1 MPVAWVGL
9 VGFAAV
15 GLAAVAGPEE
25 VYDFLVDAVTRE
37 DVQRQI
43 WGWLSDAAWSL
54 FQVALIVIISLLALR
69 LLRSSVRGIV
79 ARIIASQEQPPREL
93 EQRARTLANVV
104 ESAGKLVIFIVAVM
118 MILTNIGLEIGPL
131 IASAGLAGIALG
143 LGAQTL
149 VSDTINGFFILFEN
163 QYGVGDVIK
172 VDQLSGTVEEVNLRR
187 TVLRSV
193 NGAQVIIPNGQ
204 IRAVE
209 NLSKGWS
216 RAVIDIETAPTAD
229 DSDVVALLHQLLD
242 SIQDDPELGQHILE
256 PPQILGINAIS
267 VTGVTFRILVK
278 TEPLQQWTVERE
290 LRLRIREAF
299 RANGIAVPVLTSAT
313 ISPAG

>member
-1 MPVAWVGL
+1 MPFVWVAL

-15 GLAAVAGPEE
+15 GVAVTAGPEE
-25 VYDFLVDAVTRE
+25 IVEFLVDAVTRE
-37 DVQRQI
+37 DVQNQI
-43 WGWLSDAAWSL
+43 WEWLQDAAWSL
-54 FQVALIVIISLLALR
+54 FQVVLIVLISLLALR
-69 LLRSSVRGIV
+69 LLGTAVRGIV
-79 ARIIASQEQPPREL
+79 ARIIATQEQPPREL

-104 ESAGKLVIFIVAVM
+104 ESAGRLVIFIVAVM

-149 VSDTINGFFILFEN
+149 VGDTINGFFILFEN

-187 TVLRSV
+187 TVLRSI
-193 NGAQVIIPNGQ
+193 NGAQIIIPNGQ
-204 IRAVE
+204 IRTVE

-216 RAVIDIETAPTAD
+216 RAVIDIETAATAD
-229 DSDVVALLHQLLD
+229 DSDVVALLHRLLD
-242 SIQDDPELGQHILE
+242 NIQEDPELGQHILE
-256 PPQILGINAIS
+256 PPQILGINSIS

-299 RANGIAVPVLTSAT
+299 RENGIAMPVLTSAT

>member
-1 MPVAWVGL
+1 MPFVWVAL
-9 VGFAAV
+9 VGFAAAGV
-15 GLAAVAGPEE
+15 AVTAGPEE
-25 VYDFLVDAVTRE
+25 IIGFLIDAVTRE
-37 DVQRQI
+37 DVQNQI
-43 WGWLSDAAWSL
+43 WVWLQDAAWSL
-54 FQVALIVIISLLALR
+54 FQVVLIVLISLLALR
-69 LLRSSVRGIV
+69 LLGTAVRGIV
-79 ARIIASQEQPPREL
+79 TRIIATQEQPPREL

-104 ESAGKLVIFIVAVM
+104 ESAGRLVIFIVAVM

-149 VSDTINGFFILFEN
+149 VGDTINGFFILFEN

-187 TVLRSV
+187 TVLRSI
-193 NGAQVIIPNGQ
+193 NGAQIIIPNGQ
-204 IRAVE
+204 IRSVE

-216 RAVIDIETAPTAD
+216 RAVIDIETATTAD
-229 DSDVVALLHQLLD
+229 DSDVVALLHRLLD
-242 SIQDDPELGQHILE
+242 NIQEDPDLGQYILE
-256 PPQILGINAIS
+256 PPQILGINSIS

-278 TEPLQQWTVERE
+278 TEPLQQWTVERA

-299 RANGIAVPVLTSAT
+299 RENGIALPVLTSAT
-313 ISPAG
+313 ISPTG

>member
-1 MPVAWVGL
+1 MPFVWVAL
-9 VGFAAV
+9 VGFAAAGV
-15 GLAAVAGPEE
+15 AVTAGPEE
-25 VYDFLVDAVTRE
+25 IIGFLIDAVTRE
-37 DVQRQI
+37 DVQNQI
-43 WGWLSDAAWSL
+43 WVWLQDAAWSL
-54 FQVALIVIISLLALR
+54 FQVVLIVLISLLALR
-69 LLRSSVRGIV
+69 LLGTAVRGIV
-79 ARIIASQEQPPREL
+79 ARIIATQEQPPREL

-104 ESAGKLVIFIVAVM
+104 ESAGRLVIFIVAVM

-149 VSDTINGFFILFEN
+149 VGDTINGFFILFEN

-187 TVLRSV
+187 TVLRSI
-193 NGAQVIIPNGQ
+193 NGAQIIIPNGQ
-204 IRAVE
+204 IRSVE

-216 RAVIDIETAPTAD
+216 RAVIDIETATTAD
-229 DSDVVALLHQLLD
+229 DSDVVALLHRLLD
-242 SIQDDPELGQHILE
+242 NIQEDPDLGQYILE
-256 PPQILGINAIS
+256 PPQILGINSIS

-278 TEPLQQWTVERE
+278 TEPLQQWTVERA

-299 RANGIAVPVLTSAT
+299 RENGIALPVLTSAT
-313 ISPAG
+313 ISPTG